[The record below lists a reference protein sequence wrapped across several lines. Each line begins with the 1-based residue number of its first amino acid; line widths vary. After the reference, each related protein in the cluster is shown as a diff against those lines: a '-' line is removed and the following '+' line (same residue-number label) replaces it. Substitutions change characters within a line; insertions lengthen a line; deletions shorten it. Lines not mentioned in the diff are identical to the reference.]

1 LGLLPLPRAQV
12 SIFSSWSGVHH
23 CRCLYLHNCSI
34 DLTAAGNVSVYSSK
48 DVRLEKK
55 MKQQQEGNRVEEFLS
70 TSTTTTKAEAVDDDT
85 IAAIVTAMGG
95 GSHQG
100 AVAIVRLSGPSAVKI
115 AARHFFPS
123 KQVRNHH
130 NPQDLNVLLPW
141 QPKSHRVEHGL
152 LRDAS
157 GTLIDEVLVVPM
169 LAPRSYTREDVV
181 EVQCHGGDVCVR
193 RVLQLCLEAGARLA
207 QPGEFTLRAF
217 LNGRLDLAQAESV
230 AQVVAAKTS
239 AAAETALAGIQGGL
253 SSFVQSLRME
263 CIDLLVEMEAR
274 IDFDDEMPI
283 LDTNALIGR
292 VDTMSQRLQQALATA
307 GRGHLLQSGL
317 QVAIVGRPNVGK
329 SSLLNAWSQSE
340 RAIVTDIPGT
350 TRDIVEARMEVGG
363 IMVNLLDTAGICN
376 TLDIVEKIGIERSK
390 AVAKGADVV
399 VMVISASD
407 GWTPDDSTIFQ
418 QKVVE
423 VPSILVVNKV
433 DRAAASSVVLPE
445 VVEHVFFKKVA
456 ACAIQQVGMQELDIA
471 ILDLIG
477 LGHVTSHGHQ
487 WAVNQR
493 QAEQLMRANEALQR
507 MKDSVHQQLP
517 MDMWTID
524 LKEAAL
530 ALGQISGDDVSEEVL
545 SNIFSRFCIGK

>member
-1 LGLLPLPRAQV
+1 MSSTMVSRLPRVVGVMPKYWSLQ
-12 SIFSSWSGVHH
+12 SSLIHFCLPSSSFSSSFSSSSF
-23 CRCLYLHNCSI
+23 LYCSSTFRLLWRGGNCIRKKGRQQQQQQYPFLKHPCFMTI
-34 DLTAAGNVSVYSSK
+34 DNNQFQAAGNVSVYSSK

-70 TSTTTTKAEAVDDDT
+70 TSTTTTTKAEAVDDDT

-141 QPKSHRVEHGL
+141 RPKSHRVEHGL

-292 VDTMSQRLQQALATA
+292 VETMSQRLQQALATA

-329 SSLLNAWSQSE
+329 SSLLNAWSQ
-340 RAIVTDIPGT
+340 
-350 TRDIVEARMEVGG
+350 VE
-363 IMVNLLDTAGICN
+363 
-376 TLDIVEKIGIERSK
+376 
-390 AVAKGADVV
+390 
-399 VMVISASD
+399 
-407 GWTPDDSTIFQ
+407 
-418 QKVVE
+418 
-423 VPSILVVNKV
+423 
-433 DRAAASSVVLPE
+433 
-445 VVEHVFFKKVA
+445 
-456 ACAIQQVGMQELDIA
+456 
-471 ILDLIG
+471 
-477 LGHVTSHGHQ
+477 
-487 WAVNQR
+487 
-493 QAEQLMRANEALQR
+493 
-507 MKDSVHQQLP
+507 
-517 MDMWTID
+517 
-524 LKEAAL
+524 
-530 ALGQISGDDVSEEVL
+530 
-545 SNIFSRFCIGK
+545 

>member
-1 LGLLPLPRAQV
+1 MASLNMLLPSPKRETKLSLCP
-12 SIFSSWSGVHH
+12 HH
-23 CRCLYLHNCSI
+23 TTPTVPFYKLYI
-34 DLTAAGNVSVYSSK
+34 
-48 DVRLEKK
+48 
-55 MKQQQEGNRVEEFLS
+55 VEEFLS
-70 TSTTTTKAEAVDDDT
+70 TSTTTTEAEAVDDDT

-123 KQVRNHH
+123 KQLRNQH

-274 IDFDDEMPI
+274 LDFDDEMPI

-292 VDTMSQRLQQALATA
+292 VETMSQRLQQALATA

-418 QKVVE
+418 QFWGTDSSSSQAQ
-423 VPSILVVNKV
+423 PSTSVVNKV

-445 VVEHVFFKKVA
+445 AVERVFFKKVA

-471 ILDLIG
+471 ILDLVG

>member
-1 LGLLPLPRAQV
+1 
-12 SIFSSWSGVHH
+12 
-23 CRCLYLHNCSI
+23 
-34 DLTAAGNVSVYSSK
+34 
-48 DVRLEKK
+48 
-55 MKQQQEGNRVEEFLS
+55 
-70 TSTTTTKAEAVDDDT
+70 
-85 IAAIVTAMGG
+85 
-95 GSHQG
+95 
-100 AVAIVRLSGPSAVKI
+100 
-115 AARHFFPS
+115 
-123 KQVRNHH
+123 
-130 NPQDLNVLLPW
+130 
-141 QPKSHRVEHGL
+141 
-152 LRDAS
+152 
-157 GTLIDEVLVVPM
+157 M

-292 VDTMSQRLQQALATA
+292 VETMSQRLQQALATA

-471 ILDLIG
+471 ILDLVG

>member
-1 LGLLPLPRAQV
+1 MSSTMVSRLPRVVGVMPKYWSLQ
-12 SIFSSWSGVHH
+12 SSLIHFCLPSSSFSSSSFLYCSSRFRLLWRGGSCIRKKGRQQQQQQYPFLKHPCFMTIDNNQFQGSPFFFWMHFFLLQNMKKKSFPSSNHSSGSEIISSELV
-23 CRCLYLHNCSI
+23 LH
-34 DLTAAGNVSVYSSK
+34 LAAAAGNVSVYSSK

-141 QPKSHRVEHGL
+141 RPKSHRVEHGL

-292 VDTMSQRLQQALATA
+292 VETMSQRLQQALATA

-329 SSLLNAWSQSE
+329 SSLLNAWSQ
-340 RAIVTDIPGT
+340 
-350 TRDIVEARMEVGG
+350 VGES
-363 IMVNLLDTAGICN
+363 VWLL
-376 TLDIVEKIGIERSK
+376 
-390 AVAKGADVV
+390 
-399 VMVISASD
+399 
-407 GWTPDDSTIFQ
+407 WF
-418 QKVVE
+418 
-423 VPSILVVNKV
+423 
-433 DRAAASSVVLPE
+433 
-445 VVEHVFFKKVA
+445 
-456 ACAIQQVGMQELDIA
+456 
-471 ILDLIG
+471 
-477 LGHVTSHGHQ
+477 
-487 WAVNQR
+487 
-493 QAEQLMRANEALQR
+493 
-507 MKDSVHQQLP
+507 
-517 MDMWTID
+517 
-524 LKEAAL
+524 
-530 ALGQISGDDVSEEVL
+530 
-545 SNIFSRFCIGK
+545 

>member
-1 LGLLPLPRAQV
+1 MPLLLLLQSCCQIPCFWRRKNSTPSKENNHPQADPRSSSDLGVEAQGFREKATHLVLHFLSSFARVSAFVFVGFLEQQSTNMSSTMVSRLPRVVGVMPKYWSLQ
-12 SIFSSWSGVHH
+12 SSLTHFCLPSSSSFSSSSF
-23 CRCLYLHNCSI
+23 LYCNITFRLLWRGGSCIRKKGQQQQQYPFLKHPCFMTIAAFDNNQFQ
-34 DLTAAGNVSVYSSK
+34 AAGNVSVYSSK

-55 MKQQQEGNRVEEFLS
+55 MKQQQDGNRVEEFLS

-115 AARHFFPS
+115 AAHHFFPS
-123 KQVRNHH
+123 KQVRIHH
-130 NPQDLNVLLPW
+130 NPQDLNVLPW
-141 QPKSHRVEHGL
+141 RPKSHRVEHGL

-181 EVQCHGGDVCVR
+181 EFQCHGGDVCVR

-274 IDFDDEMPI
+274 LDFDDEMPI

-292 VDTMSQRLQQALATA
+292 VETMSQHLQQALATA

-329 SSLLNAWSQSE
+329 SSLLNAWSQ
-340 RAIVTDIPGT
+340 
-350 TRDIVEARMEVGG
+350 VE
-363 IMVNLLDTAGICN
+363 
-376 TLDIVEKIGIERSK
+376 
-390 AVAKGADVV
+390 
-399 VMVISASD
+399 
-407 GWTPDDSTIFQ
+407 
-418 QKVVE
+418 
-423 VPSILVVNKV
+423 
-433 DRAAASSVVLPE
+433 
-445 VVEHVFFKKVA
+445 
-456 ACAIQQVGMQELDIA
+456 
-471 ILDLIG
+471 
-477 LGHVTSHGHQ
+477 
-487 WAVNQR
+487 
-493 QAEQLMRANEALQR
+493 
-507 MKDSVHQQLP
+507 
-517 MDMWTID
+517 
-524 LKEAAL
+524 
-530 ALGQISGDDVSEEVL
+530 
-545 SNIFSRFCIGK
+545 